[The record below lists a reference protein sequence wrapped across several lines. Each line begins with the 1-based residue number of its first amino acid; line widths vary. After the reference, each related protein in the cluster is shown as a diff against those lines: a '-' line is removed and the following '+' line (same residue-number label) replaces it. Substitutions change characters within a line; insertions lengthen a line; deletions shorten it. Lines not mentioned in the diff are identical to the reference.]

1 MERPTCHAK
10 LQKEQATMSVTSN
23 SWRPE
28 TVEGHQDY
36 YSPAL
41 ALFSICGLTFLMV
54 LFNFF
59 PQFVGIVTVNDEVL
73 QVVPLFSSHFY
84 ETYLPLLNILWGL
97 AIGLQAVLLT
107 SQRWTVFTRLADF
120 GLAMLGLAIIFMIAN
135 DGPVFVPAEDP
146 LRVFSWLLTPLLWF
160 ILLVTGIDV
169 IKKFVHLLR
178 TV

>member
-28 TVEGHQDY
+28 TVEGRQDY

-107 SQRWTVFTRLADF
+107 SQ
-120 GLAMLGLAIIFMIAN
+120 LAMLGLAIIFMIAT